1 MTLFRR
7 ELSNRNRPPEKRSV
21 AQKQAFPLN
30 VVYDEHIARERRTLC
45 SIALSHETMANL
57 DDLEENLRRHVD
69 RLAGLIGP
77 RHLGA
82 PKALAAAATFVER
95 EFAAMGYEVQKLP
108 YSVNGQEVCNLV
120 AELPGQRRANEIVI
134 LGAHYDTVWSTP
146 GADDNASAVAMLLEV
161 ARLMQ
166 STRSQ
171 RTVRFVAFPCEEPP
185 HFHTGDMGSQTYA
198 RRCREHNERIVGML
212 CLEMVGYFTSG
223 ANSQLV
229 PEIIPKFLRWIFPR
243 QGDFLAAVGNLKS
256 WKLAWQFRRGFRRGV
271 QFPLFTICLPELVQ
285 EIRLSDN
292 SSFWDQGYPAL
303 MLTDT
308 SFLRNPHY
316 HKSSDTPE
324 TLDYASMAKVT
335 LGVLGGVCNL
345 ARTISS

>member
-1 MTLFRR
+1 
-7 ELSNRNRPPEKRSV
+7 
-21 AQKQAFPLN
+21 
-30 VVYDEHIARERRTLC
+30 
-45 SIALSHETMANL
+45 MANVN
-57 DDLEENLRRHVD
+57 DLEENLRRHVD

-82 PKALAAAATFVER
+82 PKALAAAATLVER
-95 EFAAMGYEVQKLP
+95 EFDSFGYEVEKLP
-108 YSVNGQEVCNLV
+108 YRVNGQEVCNLV
-120 AELPGQRRANEIVI
+120 AELPGERRVEEIVV
-134 LGAHYDTVWSTP
+134 LGAHYDSVWCTP
-146 GADDNASAVAMLLEV
+146 GADDNASAVAVLLEV
-161 ARLMQ
+161 ARLMRT
-166 STRSQ
+166 SLPQ

-198 RRCREHNERIVGML
+198 RHCRERGERIVGML
-212 CLEMVGYFTSG
+212 CLEMVGYFTNKP
-223 ANSQLV
+223 NSQQV

-243 QGDFLAAVGNLKS
+243 RGDFLAAVGNLKS

-271 QFPLFTICLPELVQ
+271 RFPLFTICLPELVQ

-316 HKSSDTPE
+316 HQSTDTPE
-324 TLDYASMAKVT
+324 SLDYAAMAKVT
-335 LGVLGGVCNL
+335 LGVLGAMNYL
-345 ARTISS
+345 ARVRGSRGKAGK